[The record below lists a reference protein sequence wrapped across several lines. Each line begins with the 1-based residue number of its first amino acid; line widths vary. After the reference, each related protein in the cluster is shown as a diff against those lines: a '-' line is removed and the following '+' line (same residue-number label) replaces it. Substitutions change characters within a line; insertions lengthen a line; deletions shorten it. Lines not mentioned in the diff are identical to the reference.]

1 MTPVGR
7 VLGSL
12 ADVSAR
18 AFEMAVGALSE
29 PAARRVGRR
38 LGMAAH
44 SVARVRRRTVER
56 QLADSFPERDERW
69 LRDTVRA
76 CYEHFGE
83 EIAVLARPDSARIG
97 ELLGRARD
105 PEGRVAFYRDV
116 LQAGSGSVVVT
127 AHLGNW
133 ELAGATLASAGVPVT
148 AVVRRQ
154 RGAFDRRVQRIRGAL
169 GMEVAYDDESS
180 WRLRRALRAGHAL
193 ALVADQHAGE
203 AGAPVPFLG
212 RPASTFLGPARLCLK
227 CRAPLFF
234 GALLRDGEGYRIYLD
249 RIDEEGGAGDEVELT
264 RAWVARLEALVT
276 DHPEQYFWF
285 HRRWK
290 LGHAGTPEAI
300 AAYQPASEELA

>member
-1 MTPVGR
+1 MTAAERALRP
-7 VLGSL
+7 L
-12 ADVSAR
+12 ADVGAR
-18 AFEMAVGALSE
+18 AFEMGIGALSE
-29 PAARRVGRR
+29 PAARRFGRR
-38 LGMAAH
+38 LGLAAH
-44 SVARVRRRTVER
+44 SVVRVRRRTVER
-56 QLADSFPERDERW
+56 QLEDSFPERDDRW
-69 LRDTVRA
+69 VQDTARA

-83 EIAVLARPDSARIG
+83 EIAVLARPDGARI
-97 ELLGRARD
+97 EHLVGRAHD
-105 PEGRVAFYRDV
+105 PEGRVAFHRDA
-116 LQAGSGSVVVT
+116 LQAGSVVVT

-133 ELAGATLASAGVPVT
+133 ELAGATLASLGVPVT

-169 GMEVAYDDESS
+169 GMEVVYDDESS

-227 CRAPLFF
+227 CHCPLFF

-249 RIDEEGGAGDEVELT
+249 RIDEEGGAGDALELT
-264 RAWVARLEALVT
+264 RAWVARLEALVI

-300 AAYQPASEELA
+300 TAYQPATEELA